1 MVTLPLNPVSSSLAG
16 IRADPHEHQHPSRSC
31 GDWGWGVGCGGETGQ
46 SISGLTVGL
55 QGALHLHQSTQQI
68 GPLQSTR
75 LVSPHMSPLYVN
87 SRGVSLSATGS
98 ACYVAFKKHGKSFS
112 SKSVGSFIVGLEL
125 LM

>member
-1 MVTLPLNPVSSSLAG
+1 MATLPLNPVSSSLAG

-31 GDWGWGVGCGGETGQ
+31 RDWGGGGAGGTGQ

-98 ACYVAFKKHGKSFS
+98 VCYVALRNM
-112 SKSVGSFIVGLEL
+112 GSLFLVKVLDHL
-125 LM
+125 L